1 MPGRLSTAFERLYE
15 AGVDYVWL
23 SLRRLGVREA
33 DLEDVTH
40 DVFLAV
46 HSRVGDYDP
55 ARPMKPW
62 LFAFAL
68 RLASD
73 YRRSA
78 RVRREI
84 ADGTPEVADGSPNAE
99 EQLARG
105 DTRRLLEEALGGLE
119 LELRAV
125 FVLHDLDGYSMPEI
139 TAALGGPLATQYTR
153 LRLARE
159 KLAAAV
165 TRLRRRRGEP

>member
-1 MPGRLSTAFERLYE
+1 MPGRLPPTFERLYE

-46 HSRVGDYDP
+46 HARIADYDL
-55 ARPMKPW
+55 ARPVKPW

-68 RLASD
+68 RIASD

-78 RVRREI
+78 RVRL
-84 ADGTPEVADGSPNAE
+84 EVADGAPEVPDSQPSPE
-99 EQLARG
+99 ERLALS
-105 DTRRLLEEALGGLE
+105 DARRLLEEALRGLD
-119 LELRAV
+119 LDLRAV
-125 FVLHDLDGYSMPEI
+125 FILHDLDGYSIPEI
-139 TAALGGPLATQYTR
+139 TAVLGGPLATQYTR

-165 TRLRRRRGEP
+165 HRVRLRRGAP